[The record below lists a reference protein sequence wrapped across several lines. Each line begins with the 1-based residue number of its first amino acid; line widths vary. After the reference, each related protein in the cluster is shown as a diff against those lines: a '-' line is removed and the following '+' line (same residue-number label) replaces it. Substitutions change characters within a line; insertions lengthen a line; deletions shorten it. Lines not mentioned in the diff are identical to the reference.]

1 MRILFGAVAAL
12 ALVAT
17 AASAQTTT
25 PAPAGPTVTLPDVG
39 PANPPTACGA
49 TQPAPT
55 LPDGAT
61 ANNAAMT
68 AANATYLAWATA
80 NRTVLE
86 CRRAEVE
93 AQHTRWQALA
103 NEYNA
108 AAQAFNGVNTSW
120 EAELNEYNERT
131 GAGNGRRRGQ

>member
-39 PANPPTACGA
+39 PANPPTACA
-49 TQPAPT
+49 ALQPAPT

-68 AANATYLAWATA
+68 TANATYLAWATA
-80 NRTVLE
+80 NRSALE

-93 AQHTRWQALA
+93 ATHTRWQALA

-108 AAQAFNGVNTSW
+108 AAQAFNGVNASW
-120 EAELNEYNERT
+120 EAETNEYNERT
-131 GAGNGRRRGQ
+131 GNGGRRRGQ